1 MNPWIYMYDGDEVWD
16 QPEKELL
23 LKYSLPFNSRLLE
36 EKGQLIIDP
45 EYGYEFS
52 HTLEEQIQ
60 GQLRN
65 GFAMIDFYE
74 SKDSR
79 NRLSQFGSDYIANL
93 SVKLQEN
100 RLENR
105 KVEEYWKRFK
115 SEINV
120 DSNNYDLAS
129 REFKAAIDE
138 IDKTI
143 TNLQKTKAALLSSEN
158 NLRLA
163 NNKADD
169 LTVKKLI
176 KNNPTMKEK
185 FKNV

>member
-1 MNPWIYMYDGDEVWD
+1 MHGYETTIMDFSESQLSKDVEVAKRENLYIKTVQADMTKPFPFEYDSFDIIFCPVSNVYIENLDNMYSEAYRVLRKGGLLMIGYMNPWIYMYDGDEVWD

-93 SVKLQEN
+93 SVKL
-100 RLENR
+100 
-105 KVEEYWKRFK
+105 
-115 SEINV
+115 
-120 DSNNYDLAS
+120 
-129 REFKAAIDE
+129 
-138 IDKTI
+138 
-143 TNLQKTKAALLSSEN
+143 
-158 NLRLA
+158 
-163 NNKADD
+163 
-169 LTVKKLI
+169 
-176 KNNPTMKEK
+176 
-185 FKNV
+185 

>member
-1 MNPWIYMYDGDEVWD
+1 ME
-16 QPEKELL
+16 
-23 LKYSLPFNSRLLE
+23 NS
-36 EKGQLIIDP
+36 
-45 EYGYEFS
+45 
-52 HTLEEQIQ
+52 
-60 GQLRN
+60 
-65 GFAMIDFYE
+65 
-74 SKDSR
+74 
-79 NRLSQFGSDYIANL
+79 
-93 SVKLQEN
+93 
-100 RLENR
+100 

-129 REFKAAIDE
+129 RKFKAAIDE